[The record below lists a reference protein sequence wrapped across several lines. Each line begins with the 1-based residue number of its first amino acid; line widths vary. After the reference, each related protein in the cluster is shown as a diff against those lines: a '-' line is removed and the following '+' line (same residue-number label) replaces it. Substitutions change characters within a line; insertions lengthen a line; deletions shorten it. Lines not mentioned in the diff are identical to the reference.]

1 MLKVASEIKQAQE
14 FLLNQYGDEGYKT
27 LINGV
32 KGKVRRILEQA
43 PDLTELQVLA
53 VLAKD
58 KSLPAD
64 CRLVALAAMGE

>member
-1 MLKVASEIKQAQE
+1 MLRMVSEIKQAQDWVRE
-14 FLLNQYGDEGYKT
+14 QHGDEGYKT